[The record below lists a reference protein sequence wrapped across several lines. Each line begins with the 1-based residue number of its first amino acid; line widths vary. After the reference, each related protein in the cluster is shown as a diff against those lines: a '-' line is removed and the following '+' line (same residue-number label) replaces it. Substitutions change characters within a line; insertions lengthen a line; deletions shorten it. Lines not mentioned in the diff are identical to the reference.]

1 MREEDIIR
9 KYQKKLKNNISMED
23 AEGYSPSAF
32 SREYQIFRKDSLSS
46 GRNLYENACNNLEDV
61 LRIRVKDKDYDSLK
75 KSIDTIHLDITPEG
89 AASFASFI
97 SLFTIFI
104 GLILSSLIWVI
115 TKEFSFTILT
125 VFLTFFLV
133 GALLLKPLTGIPNYL
148 ANRWRLRAGNQMVL
162 CILYVVMYMRH
173 TSNLEHALKFAAD
186 HVGNPLSLDL
196 RKIFWD
202 VETGKYSTIKESLDA
217 YLVQW
222 RDYNLEFVEAF
233 HLIEGSLLEGSED
246 RRISILEKSLEV
258 ILDGMYERM
267 LHYAHELQNPITIL
281 NMLGVVLPVLG
292 LVILPLIGS
301 LVQGSGFIKAF
312 ILFLLYNIFLPV
324 FLYLFGTTV
333 LAKRPTGYSEA
344 DVLKKNP
351 RLSKYAYVVIPIGN
365 REVLLHPFW
374 VGFFVFLVVGFIGLI
389 PLFMMLSGNDFSLLG
404 INVVNMTS
412 AEGKSCNF
420 GENCFGPFGP
430 GSVLMGLFFPL
441 GLALGIGTYYRLRS
455 KNLITLRNNIKD
467 LEKEFSGG
475 LFQLGNRVGD
485 GVPVEV
491 AFNDVAQ
498 NMEGTPTGD
507 FFRTVNYNIQ
517 RLGMS
522 VKSALFGS
530 NGAIRK
536 FPSNLIETSMKV
548 LLESSRKGT
557 AIVAKSLISIST
569 YVNRIHQVNE
579 RLKDLLSDTLSSMKS
594 QISFLSPIISG
605 IVVGISTMIVTIIVQ
620 LIVLLGGSNSGEID
634 SAIPANLDAL
644 AGIFSISNII
654 PSYYMQLIIGLY
666 LVEIVII
673 LTLLS
678 TRIEHGLDS
687 LQEQYSMS
695 SNLFSSSILYFILA
709 VIVTVVFTLLVSSIV
724 PVSSVSFN

>member
-1 MREEDIIR
+1 MKEEDIIR
-9 KYQKKLKNNISMED
+9 KYQKKLKSNVSMED
-23 AEGYSPSAF
+23 AEEYNPDTF
-32 SREYQIFRKDSLSS
+32 SREYQTFRNDSLNT

-61 LRIRVKDKDYDSLK
+61 LRIKVKDKDYDKLK
-75 KSIDTIHLDITPEG
+75 ESIDSIHLDITPEG
-89 AASFASFI
+89 AASFASFV
-97 SLFTIFI
+97 SLFIIFI
-104 GLILSSLIWVI
+104 GLVFSSLIWVI
-115 TKEFSFTILT
+115 TKEFSLT
-125 VFLTFFLV
+125 TLIVFLVFFLL
-133 GALLLKPLTGIPNYL
+133 GALLLKPLTSIPNYL
-148 ANRWRLRAGNQMVL
+148 ASKWRLRAGNQMVL

-202 VETGKYSTIKESLDA
+202 VETGKYSTIKESLDS
-217 YLVQW
+217 YLIKW
-222 RDYNLEFVEAF
+222 REYNLEFVEAF
-233 HLIEGSLLEGSED
+233 HLIEGSLLEETED
-246 RRISILEKSLEV
+246 RRISLLEKSLEV
-258 ILDGMYERM
+258 ILDGMYEKM

-301 LVQGSGFIKAF
+301 LVQGSGAVKAF
-312 ILFLLYNIFLPV
+312 VLFLLYNLFLPT
-324 FLYLFGTTV
+324 FLYLFGTSV

-344 DVLKKNP
+344 DILKKNP
-351 RLSKYAYVVIPIGN
+351 KLRKYSYVVIPIGN
-365 REVLLHPFW
+365 REILLHPFW
-374 VGFFVFLVVGFIGLI
+374 IGFFVFLIVGFIGLI
-389 PLFMMLSGNDFSLLG
+389 PLFMMLSGTDFSLLG
-404 INVVNMTS
+404 IDVVNMTS
-412 AEGKSCNF
+412 VDGKSCSF
-420 GENCFGPFGP
+420 GENCFGPFGS
-430 GSVLMGLFFPL
+430 GSVLLGLFFPL

-455 KNLITLRNNIKD
+455 KNLITLRNNIKN

-507 FFRTVNYNIQ
+507 FFRTVSYNIQ

-530 NGAIRK
+530 NGAIRR

-557 AIVAKSLISIST
+557 AIVAKSLISISV

-579 RLKDLLSDTLSSMKS
+579 RLNDLLSDTLSSMKS

-605 IVVGISTMIVTIIVQ
+605 IVVGISTMIVTIIVK
-620 LIVLLGGSNSGEID
+620 LIVELNSRSGNADSVVPGNLG
-634 SAIPANLDAL
+634 AI

-678 TRIEHGLDS
+678 TRIEHGIDS

-709 VIVTVVFTLLVSSIV
+709 VIVTVIFTFLVSSIV
-724 PVSSVSFN
+724 PTSSVAFN

>member
-1 MREEDIIR
+1 MKEEDIIR
-9 KYQKKLKNNISMED
+9 KYQKKLKSNVSMED
-23 AEGYSPSAF
+23 AEEYNPDTF
-32 SREYQIFRKDSLSS
+32 SREYQTFRNDSLNT

-61 LRIRVKDKDYDSLK
+61 LRINIKDKDYDKLK
-75 KSIDTIHLDITPEG
+75 ESIDSIHLDITPEG
-89 AASFASFI
+89 AASFASFV
-97 SLFTIFI
+97 SLFIIFI
-104 GLILSSLIWVI
+104 GLVFSSLIWVI
-115 TKEFSFTILT
+115 TKEFSLTIII
-125 VFLTFFLV
+125 VFLVFFLL
-133 GALLLKPLTGIPNYL
+133 GALLLKPLISIPNYL
-148 ANRWRLRAGNQMVL
+148 ASKWRLRAGNQMVL

-202 VETGKYSTIKESLDA
+202 VETGKYSTIKESLDS
-217 YLVQW
+217 YLIKW
-222 RDYNLEFVEAF
+222 REYNLEFVEAF
-233 HLIEGSLLEGSED
+233 HLIEGSLLEETED
-246 RRISILEKSLEV
+246 RRISLLEKSLEV
-258 ILDGMYERM
+258 ILDGMYEKM

-301 LVQGSGFIKAF
+301 LVQGSGAVKAF
-312 ILFLLYNIFLPV
+312 VLFLLYNLFLPT
-324 FLYLFGTTV
+324 FLYLFGTSV

-344 DVLKKNP
+344 DILKKNP
-351 RLSKYAYVVIPIGN
+351 KLRKYSYVVIPIGN
-365 REVLLHPFW
+365 REILLHPFW
-374 VGFFVFLVVGFIGLI
+374 IGFFVFLIVGFIGLI
-389 PLFMMLSGNDFSLLG
+389 PLFMMLSGTDFSLLG
-404 INVVNMTS
+404 IDVVNMIS
-412 AEGKSCNF
+412 VDGKSCSF

-430 GSVLMGLFFPL
+430 GSVLLGLFFPL

-455 KNLITLRNNIKD
+455 KNLITLRNNIKN

-507 FFRTVNYNIQ
+507 FFRTVSYNIQ

-530 NGAIRK
+530 NGAIRR

-557 AIVAKSLISIST
+557 AIVAKSLISISV

-579 RLKDLLSDTLSSMKS
+579 RLNDLLSDTLSSMKS

-605 IVVGISTMIVTIIVQ
+605 IVVGISTMIVTIIVK
-620 LIVLLGGSNSGEID
+620 LIVELNSQSGNADSVVPGNLG
-634 SAIPANLDAL
+634 AI

-678 TRIEHGLDS
+678 TRIEHGIDS

-709 VIVTVVFTLLVSSIV
+709 VIVTVIFTFLVSSIV
-724 PVSSVSFN
+724 PTSSVAFN

>member
-9 KYQKKLKNNISMED
+9 KYQKKLKSNISMED
-23 AEGYSPSAF
+23 AENYNPDTF
-32 SREYQIFRKDSLSS
+32 SREYRVFRRDSLSS
-46 GRNLYENACNNLEDV
+46 GKNLYENACNNLEDV
-61 LRIRVKDKDYDSLK
+61 LSIRVKDKDYDSLK

-97 SLFTIFI
+97 SLSTIFI
-104 GLILSSLIWVI
+104 GLILSSLIWII
-115 TKEFSFTILT
+115 TEEFSFTILI
-125 VFLTFFLV
+125 VFLIFFLI

-148 ANRWRLRAGNQMVL
+148 ANGWRLKAGNQMVL

-202 VETGKYSTIKESLDA
+202 VETGKYSTIKESLDF

-233 HLIEGSLLEGSED
+233 HLIEGSLLEESDD
-246 RRISILEKSLEV
+246 RRISLLEKSLEV

-292 LVILPLIGS
+292 LVILPLLGS
-301 LVQGSGFIKAF
+301 LVQGSGAIKAL
-312 ILFLLYNIFLPV
+312 ILFLLYNMFLPV
-324 FLYLFGTTV
+324 FLYLYGTSI
-333 LAKRPTGYSEA
+333 LSKRPTGYSEA
-344 DVLKKNP
+344 DILKKNP
-351 RLSKYAYVVIPIGN
+351 RLRKYSYIVFNFGGKEI
-365 REVLLHPFW
+365 LFHPFW
-374 VGFFVFLVVGFIGLI
+374 IGFFVFLVIGFIGLI

-404 INVVNMTS
+404 VDVVNMTS
-412 AEGKSCNF
+412 AEGKSCSF
-420 GENCFGPFGP
+420 GSNCFGPFGP
-430 GSVLMGLFFPL
+430 GAVLFGLFLPL
-441 GLALGIGTYYRLRS
+441 GLALGIGVYYRLRS
-455 KNLITLRNNIKD
+455 KNLITLRNNIRN

-507 FFRTVNYNIQ
+507 FFRAVSYNIQ

-530 NGAIRK
+530 NGAIMM
-536 FPSNLIETSMKV
+536 FPSSLIETSMKV

-557 AIVAKSLISIST
+557 TIVAKSLISIST

-579 RLKDLLSDTLSSMKS
+579 RLKDLLNDTLSSMKS

-620 LIVLLGGSNSGEID
+620 LIVLLSGSNTEGTD
-634 SAIPANLDAL
+634 VAVPGNLDAI
-644 AGIFSISNII
+644 AGIFNISNII

-673 LTLLS
+673 LSLLS
-678 TRIEHGLDS
+678 TRIEYGLDP
-687 LQEQYSMS
+687 LQEQYTMS

-724 PVSSVSFN
+724 PVSSTSF

>member
-1 MREEDIIR
+1 MKEEDIIR
-9 KYQKKLKNNISMED
+9 KYQKKLKSNISMED
-23 AEGYSPSAF
+23 AEDYNPGTF
-32 SREYQIFRKDSLSS
+32 SREYQTFRKGSLST

-61 LRIRVKDKDYDSLK
+61 LRIKVKNKDYDKLK
-75 KSIDTIHLDITPEG
+75 ESIDIIHLDITPEG

-97 SLFTIFI
+97 SLFIIFI
-104 GLILSSLIWVI
+104 GLVLSGLIWVI
-115 TKEFSFTILT
+115 TKEFSFTILAI
-125 VFLTFFLV
+125 FLLFFFI
-133 GALLLKPLTGIPNYL
+133 GALLLKPLTSIPNYL
-148 ANRWRLRAGNQMVL
+148 ANKWRLRAGNQMVL

-202 VETGKYSTIKESLDA
+202 VETGKYSTIKESLDS
-217 YLVQW
+217 YLVKW

-233 HLIEGSLLEGSED
+233 HLIEGSLLEESED
-246 RRISILEKSLEV
+246 RRISLLEKSLEV
-258 ILDGMYERM
+258 MLDGMYERM

-301 LVQGSGFIKAF
+301 LVQGSGAIKAF
-312 ILFLLYNIFLPV
+312 VLFLLYNVFLPV
-324 FLYLFGTTV
+324 FLYLFGTSV
-333 LAKRPTGYSEA
+333 LTKRPTGYSEA
-344 DVLKKNP
+344 DILKKNP
-351 RLSKYAYVVIPIGN
+351 RLRKYSYIVLPIGN
-365 REVLLHPFW
+365 REILFHPFW
-374 VGFFVFLVVGFIGLI
+374 IGFFVFLIIGFIGLI
-389 PLFMMLSGNDFSLLG
+389 PLLMMLSGTDFSLLG
-404 INVVNMTS
+404 IEVVNMTS
-412 AEGKSCNF
+412 ADGKICSF

-430 GSVLMGLFFPL
+430 GSVLFGLFFPL

-455 KNLITLRNNIKD
+455 KNLIALRNNIKN
-467 LEKEFSGG
+467 LEKEFSGS

-507 FFRTVNYNIQ
+507 FFKTVNYNIQ

-530 NGAIRK
+530 NGAIRM

-548 LLESSRKGT
+548 LLESSKKGT
-557 AIVAKSLISIST
+557 TIVAKSLISIST

-605 IVVGISTMIVTIIVQ
+605 IVVGISTMIVTIIVKLVVELNSQ
-620 LIVLLGGSNSGEID
+620 SGGAD
-634 SAIPANLDAL
+634 SVVPGNLAAI

-687 LQEQYSMS
+687 LQEQYNMS
-695 SNLFSSSILYFILA
+695 SNLFSSSILYFVLA
-709 VIVTVVFTLLVSSIV
+709 VIVTVIFTFLVSSIV
-724 PVSSVSFN
+724 PSSSVSFN

>member
-507 FFRTVNYNIQ
+507 FFRTVSYNIQ

-530 NGAIRK
+530 NGAIRR

-557 AIVAKSLISIST
+557 AIVAKSLISISV

-579 RLKDLLSDTLSSMKS
+579 RLNDLLSDTLSSMKR

-620 LIVLLGGSNSGEID
+620 LIVLLNSQSGNAD
-634 SAIPANLDAL
+634 SVVPGNLGAI

-678 TRIEHGLDS
+678 TRIEHGIDS

-709 VIVTVVFTLLVSSIV
+709 VIVTVIFTFLVSSIV
-724 PVSSVSFN
+724 PTSSVAFN